1 MNKGVA
7 IIHSVRSLILIATLV
22 GLFACGILARGWLA
36 KNETEKV
43 DNFLLLTIILSL
55 VWSVDRIALFGA
67 FIGAITKNK
76 YTVAKVARDIV
87 RTLILIATFVGLFA
101 CGILARGWL
110 AKNETEKV
118 DNFILL
124 TIIVS
129 LVCSVDRIALFGA
142 FIGAITKK

>member
-55 VWSVDRIALFGA
+55 V
-67 FIGAITKNK
+67 
-76 YTVAKVARDIV
+76 
-87 RTLILIATFVGLFA
+87 
-101 CGILARGWL
+101 
-110 AKNETEKV
+110 
-118 DNFILL
+118 
-124 TIIVS
+124 
-129 LVCSVDRIALFGA
+129 CSVDRIALFGA